1 MVPVAVY
8 IEHHH
13 QAYMKIIEKS
23 NNNDYTTDN
32 LLDFV
37 YFKEDYRLIV
47 IDLNKQIKFKD
58 PQQINF
64 IRKLENQ
71 AHKATMFFIIKKS
84 EETTFNFSKNCVNIL
99 SKWRHK

>member
-1 MVPVAVY
+1 
-8 IEHHH
+8 
-13 QAYMKIIEKS
+13 MKIIEKS

-47 IDLNKQIKFKD
+47 IDLNKQIKFND

-71 AHKATMFFIIKKS
+71 AHKAKMFFIIEKS
-84 EETTFNFSKNCVNIL
+84 EETMFNFSKNCVNIL
-99 SKWRHK
+99 

>member
-1 MVPVAVY
+1 MPVLN
-8 IEHHH
+8 EDED
-13 QAYMKIIEKS
+13 YMKIIEKS
-23 NNNDYTTDN
+23 NNNNYTTDN

-84 EETTFNFSKNCVNIL
+84 EETTFNFSRNSVTII
-99 SKWRHK
+99 

>member
-1 MVPVAVY
+1 MPVLN
-8 IEHHH
+8 EDED
-13 QAYMKIIEKS
+13 YMKIIEKS
-23 NNNDYTTDN
+23 NNNNYTTDN

-71 AHKATMFFIIKKS
+71 AHKATMFFIIEKS

>member
-1 MVPVAVY
+1 MPVLN
-8 IEHHH
+8 EDEG
-13 QAYMKIIEKS
+13 YMKIIEKS
-23 NNNDYTTDN
+23 NNNDYKTDN

-71 AHKATMFFIIKKS
+71 AHKATMFFIIEKS

>member
-1 MVPVAVY
+1 MPVLN
-8 IEHHH
+8 EDEG
-13 QAYMKIIEKS
+13 YMKIIEKS
-23 NNNDYTTDN
+23 NNNDYKTDN

-71 AHKATMFFIIKKS
+71 AHKGTMFFIIEKS
-84 EETTFNFSKNCVNIL
+84 EETTFSFSKNCVNIL
-99 SKWRHK
+99 

>member
-1 MVPVAVY
+1 MPVLN
-8 IEHHH
+8 EDEC
-13 QAYMKIIEKS
+13 YMKIIEKS
-23 NNNDYTTDN
+23 NNNDYKTDN

-71 AHKATMFFIIKKS
+71 AHKATMFFIIEKS

-99 SKWRHK
+99 

>member
-1 MVPVAVY
+1 MPVLN
-8 IEHHH
+8 EDED
-13 QAYMKIIEKS
+13 YMKIIEKS
-23 NNNDYTTDN
+23 NNNNYTTDN

-71 AHKATMFFIIKKS
+71 AHKATMFFIIEKS

-99 SKWRHK
+99 

>member
-1 MVPVAVY
+1 
-8 IEHHH
+8 
-13 QAYMKIIEKS
+13 MKIIEKS
-23 NNNDYTTDN
+23 NNNNYTTDN

-71 AHKATMFFIIKKS
+71 AHKATMFFIIEKS

-99 SKWRHK
+99 SKWRHKRL

>member
-1 MVPVAVY
+1 MPVLN
-8 IEHHH
+8 EDE
-13 QAYMKIIEKS
+13 AYMKIIEKS
-23 NNNDYTTDN
+23 NNNNYTTDN

-71 AHKATMFFIIKKS
+71 AHKATMFFIIEKS

-99 SKWRHK
+99 SKWRHKWL

>member
-1 MVPVAVY
+1 MPVLN
-8 IEHHH
+8 EDEG
-13 QAYMKIIEKS
+13 YMKIIEKS
-23 NNNDYTTDN
+23 NNNDYKTDN

-71 AHKATMFFIIKKS
+71 AHKATMFFIIEKS

-99 SKWRHK
+99 

>member
-1 MVPVAVY
+1 MPVLN
-8 IEHHH
+8 EDE
-13 QAYMKIIEKS
+13 AYMKIIEKS
-23 NNNDYTTDN
+23 NNNGYTTDN

-71 AHKATMFFIIKKS
+71 AHKATMFFIIEKS

>member
-1 MVPVAVY
+1 MPVLN
-8 IEHHH
+8 EDEG
-13 QAYMKIIEKS
+13 YMKIIEKS
-23 NNNDYTTDN
+23 NNNDYKTDN

-71 AHKATMFFIIKKS
+71 AHKATMFFIIEKS

-99 SKWRHK
+99 SKWRHKWL

>member
-1 MVPVAVY
+1 MPVLN
-8 IEHHH
+8 EDEG
-13 QAYMKIIEKS
+13 YMKIIEKS
-23 NNNDYTTDN
+23 NNNDYKTDN

-71 AHKATMFFIIKKS
+71 AHKGTMFFIIEKS

-99 SKWRHK
+99 SKWRHKWL